1 MKGKRHNLCS
11 QCAYRI
17 WHLILI
23 LESIKYLEICSNLSW
38 YSFLTAVLKYPSG
51 TLILVTQWT
60 SQVIEIL
67 LLCALQ
73 LSWIS
78 LQK

>member
-38 YSFLTAVLKYPSG
+38 YSFLTAVLKY
-51 TLILVTQWT
+51 LV
-60 SQVIEIL
+60 VL
-67 LLCALQ
+67 
-73 LSWIS
+73 
-78 LQK
+78 